1 MDHLTPD
8 IIYSYPLIL
17 VMEDCYVPESTSAVI
32 GAFIGVD
39 EESAAVTIKLAA
51 MEARKRLTNN

>member
-1 MDHLTPD
+1 MNHLTSD

-17 VMEDCYVPESTSAVI
+17 VMEDCYVPESASAVL

-51 MEARKRLTNN
+51 IEARKKLTDN

>member
-17 VMEDCYVPESTSAVI
+17 VMEDCYVPESACAVI

-39 EESAAVTIKLAA
+39 EESAAVTIKLMAVDA
-51 MEARKRLTNN
+51 ERQLTNN